1 MGGKRRRTGPRG
13 RLRGGCGRR
22 PAYQATGPAG
32 PNLPEGHH
40 GARRDRF
47 ADWADRAGRQQRAG
61 AGDHGRR
68 DGLLVADGNHL
79 ACALD
84 RRGVVIAPDTPD
96 AEAPGP
102 GAPDADTPGAGAPD
116 AGGTVELLNDT
127 ERPGAWTLLID
138 GILQSE
144 VDLGNPRHLEIE
156 YMRRLGH
163 LADLAGPAGMPLR
176 ALHLGGGALT
186 LARYVA
192 ATRPGSQQL
201 AVESNATVA
210 ALVSQRLPLIQAG
223 RTQPSQTQPGH
234 TRPGRTRPGAGEIG
248 VLVADARAALEQLP
262 NGSFDLLV
270 VDVFAGARTPAH
282 LTSVEFTAAGAR
294 VLGPS
299 GIYAV
304 NVGDGPPLA
313 HARGRVAA
321 VRSVFAHVCVLAEP
335 PVLHGRRFGNLV
347 VVASDRE
354 LPVSGLIR
362 RIAADPFPA
371 RLVEGAEL
379 DQFVAGRAPIVD
391 AHAEPSP
398 AMPPE
403 VFA

>member
-1 MGGKRRRTGPRG
+1 
-13 RLRGGCGRR
+13 
-22 PAYQATGPAG
+22 
-32 PNLPEGHH
+32 
-40 GARRDRF
+40 
-47 ADWADRAGRQQRAG
+47 
-61 AGDHGRR
+61 
-68 DGLLVADGNHL
+68 
-79 ACALD
+79 
-84 RRGVVIAPDTPD
+84 VIEPDTP
-96 AEAPGP
+96 G
-102 GAPDADTPGAGAPD
+102 ADTPGPD
-116 AGGTVELLNDT
+116 TPGGDGTVELLNDA
-127 ERPGAWTLLID
+127 ERPEAWTLLID

-144 VDLGNPRHLEIE
+144 VDLGDPRHLEIE

-163 LADLAGPAGMPLR
+163 LADLAAPTAMPLR
-176 ALHLGGGALT
+176 VLHLGGGALT

-192 ATRPGSQQL
+192 ATRPGSRQL

-210 ALVSQRLPLIQAG
+210 ALVSQRLPL
-223 RTQPSQTQPGH
+223 
-234 TRPGRTRPGAGEIG
+234 TRPGRRRPGQSPPGQTEPGGTRPGTGEIT
-248 VLVADARAALEQLP
+248 VLVADARAALERLP
-262 NGSFDLLV
+262 GGSFDLLV

-282 LTSVEFTAAGAR
+282 LTSVEFTVAGAR
-294 VLGPS
+294 VLAPS

-335 PVLHGRRFGNLV
+335 AVLRGRRFGNLV
-347 VVASDRE
+347 AVASDRE

-371 RLVEGAEL
+371 RLVAGTAL
-379 DQFVAGRAPIVD
+379 DQWVAECAPIVD

>member
-1 MGGKRRRTGPRG
+1 
-13 RLRGGCGRR
+13 
-22 PAYQATGPAG
+22 
-32 PNLPEGHH
+32 
-40 GARRDRF
+40 
-47 ADWADRAGRQQRAG
+47 
-61 AGDHGRR
+61 
-68 DGLLVADGNHL
+68 
-79 ACALD
+79 
-84 RRGVVIAPDTPD
+84 VIEPDTP
-96 AEAPGP
+96 G
-102 GAPDADTPGAGAPD
+102 ADTPGPD
-116 AGGTVELLNDT
+116 TPGGDGTVELLNDA
-127 ERPGAWTLLID
+127 ERPEAWTLLID

-144 VDLGNPRHLEIE
+144 VDLGDPRHLEIE

-163 LADLAGPAGMPLR
+163 LADLAAPTAMPLR
-176 ALHLGGGALT
+176 VLHLGGGALT

-192 ATRPGSQQL
+192 ATRPGSRQL

-210 ALVSQRLPLIQAG
+210 ALVSQRLPL
-223 RTQPSQTQPGH
+223 
-234 TRPGRTRPGAGEIG
+234 TRPGRRRPGTGEIA
-248 VLVADARAALEQLP
+248 VRVADARAALERLP
-262 NGSFDLLV
+262 AGSFDLLV

-282 LTSVEFTAAGAR
+282 LTSVEFTVAGAR
-294 VLGPS
+294 VLAPS

-335 PVLHGRRFGNLV
+335 PVLRGRRFGNLV

-354 LPVSGLIR
+354 LPVSRLIR

-371 RLVEGAEL
+371 RLVEGAAL
-379 DQFVAGRAPIVD
+379 GQWVAGCAPIVD

>member
-1 MGGKRRRTGPRG
+1 VIVSDAGT
-13 RLRGGCGRR
+13 
-22 PAYQATGPAG
+22 PA
-32 PNLPEGHH
+32 
-40 GARRDRF
+40 
-47 ADWADRAGRQQRAG
+47 
-61 AGDHGRR
+61 
-68 DGLLVADGNHL
+68 
-79 ACALD
+79 
-84 RRGVVIAPDTPD
+84 APDAGTPAAGTPD
-96 AEAPGP
+96 AGAPGV
-102 GAPDADTPGAGAPD
+102 GTPGAG
-116 AGGTVELLNDT
+116 GSVELLNDA

-144 VDLGNPRHLEIE
+144 VHLGDPRHLEIE

-163 LADLAGPAGMPLR
+163 LADLAAPAGAPLR
-176 ALHLGGGALT
+176 VLHLGGGGLT

-192 ATRPGSQQL
+192 ATRPRSRQL

-210 ALVSQRLPLIQAG
+210 ALVSRRLPVA
-223 RTQPSQTQPGH
+223 RPAPAQPGPAQPGPAQPGPA
-234 TRPGRTRPGAGEIG
+234 RPGRALPGTGEID
-248 VLVADARAALEQLP
+248 VLVADARAALGRLP
-262 NGSFDLLV
+262 AGSFDVLV
-270 VDVFAGARTPAH
+270 VDVFAGAHTPAH
-282 LTSVEFTAAGAR
+282 LTSVEFTVAGAR

-335 PVLHGRRFGNLV
+335 AVLHARTFGNLV

-371 RLVEGAEL
+371 RLVEGAAL
-379 DQFVAGRAPIVD
+379 DRFVADCPPIVD
-391 AHAEPSP
+391 ANAEPSP

>member
-1 MGGKRRRTGPRG
+1 VIEPDAGT
-13 RLRGGCGRR
+13 
-22 PAYQATGPAG
+22 PA
-32 PNLPEGHH
+32 
-40 GARRDRF
+40 
-47 ADWADRAGRQQRAG
+47 ADAPG
-61 AGDHGRR
+61 AG
-68 DGLLVADGNHL
+68 
-79 ACALD
+79 
-84 RRGVVIAPDTPD
+84 TPT
-96 AEAPGP
+96 
-102 GAPDADTPGAGAPD
+102 GAPNPGVPGAGAPD
-116 AGGTVELLNDT
+116 AGKPGGDAPGAGRSAAGGTVELLNDV

-144 VDLGNPRHLEIE
+144 VDLGDPRHLQIE
-156 YMRRLGH
+156 YMQRLGH

-176 ALHLGGGALT
+176 VLHLGGGGLT

-192 ATRPGSQQL
+192 ATRPGSRQL
-201 AVESNATVA
+201 AVESSAAVA
-210 ALVSQRLPLIQAG
+210 ALVSRRLPL
-223 RTQPSQTQPGH
+223 
-234 TRPGRTRPGAGEIG
+234 TRPGRTQPGRARAGTGDID
-248 VLVADARAALEQLP
+248 VLVADARAALERLP
-262 NGSFDLLV
+262 AGSFDVLV

-321 VRSVFAHVCVLAEP
+321 VRSVFAHVCLLAEP
-335 PVLHGRRFGNLV
+335 PVLRGRRFGNLV

-354 LPVSGLIR
+354 LPVSGLTR

-371 RLVEGAEL
+371 RLVQGAAL
-379 DQFVAGRAPIVD
+379 DRFVAGCAPIVD

>member
-1 MGGKRRRTGPRG
+1 
-13 RLRGGCGRR
+13 
-22 PAYQATGPAG
+22 
-32 PNLPEGHH
+32 
-40 GARRDRF
+40 
-47 ADWADRAGRQQRAG
+47 
-61 AGDHGRR
+61 
-68 DGLLVADGNHL
+68 
-79 ACALD
+79 
-84 RRGVVIAPDTPD
+84 VVIEP
-96 AEAPGP
+96 
-102 GAPDADTPGAGAPD
+102 DTPGADIPD
-116 AGGTVELLNDT
+116 GDTPGPDTPGGGGTVELLNDA

-144 VDLGNPRHLEIE
+144 VDLGDPRHLEIE

-176 ALHLGGGALT
+176 VLHLGGGALT

-192 ATRPGSQQL
+192 ATRPRSRQL

-210 ALVSQRLPLIQAG
+210 ALVSQRLPL
-223 RTQPSQTQPGH
+223 
-234 TRPGRTRPGAGEIG
+234 TRPGWRRPDQNPPSQSSSQSPPGQSSSQSPPGQSSSQSPPGQSSSQSPPGQTPPSQSRPGRARPGAGEIG
-248 VLVADARAALEQLP
+248 VLVADARAALEWFP
-262 NGSFDLLV
+262 AGSFDLLV

-282 LTSVEFTAAGAR
+282 LTSVEFTVAGAR
-294 VLGPS
+294 VLAPS

-321 VRSVFAHVCVLAEP
+321 VRSVFGHVCVLAEP
-335 PVLHGRRFGNLV
+335 PVLRGRRFGNLV

-354 LPVSGLIR
+354 LPVNGLIR

-371 RLVEGAEL
+371 RLMEGAAL
-379 DQFVAGRAPIVD
+379 DQFVAGCAPIVD